1 MEPTH
6 RYPGLFDPSLQPP
19 KPSVA
24 VTEAENDSE
33 PNREEL
39 RQIAED
45 IVKYCPGLASMLI
58 AFRSC
63 PPYIGLN

>member
-6 RYPGLFDPSLQPP
+6 RYPSFFDSGEAIP
-19 KPSVA
+19 KPAVA
-24 VTEAENDSE
+24 VSGEESAASQG
-33 PNREEL
+33 EL
-39 RQIAED
+39 RQLAED

-63 PPYIGLN
+63 PPYLGLN